1 MHTQLKSYAKSEDET
16 IQNYASYYDPLKG
29 TIVTDTYNTNTLKYL
44 ILAWL
49 ILAELGLIVTLHVNL
64 LSKEFSKRMD
74 KQLMKLLDVMT
85 KATLKSIVDSVM
97 NKKLFAKNEKE
108 EEIQSTNEENG
119 ENKETPTSKKPEL
132 KLDIIH
138 LTTICRKYSF
148 ASFFFLS
155 IVLLYDLSQF
165 ITATK
170 VNNIHWLA
178 FFPMPILGSAFLFI
192 SIIPSIIVGVVL
204 ICKDLHK
211 GKKQEDQTTSRE
223 SNKKQIY
230 YSMKFWF
237 NIISIPFIS
246 TLGFFMMSHGIWII
260 LLLGVYPD
268 RIITS
273 VIFVAP
279 LLFSLNLLKSLID
292 PLKDLIEKH
301 LEEYIV
307 CLKHEKE
314 KLELEGEDTT
324 FKQLISNDLKKLLKK
339 LITKEG
345 IQMVIKI
352 VKGFIIFLFNNDVLI
367 LENVFIFMLWS
378 LLLAILYVASNFL
391 LFVTDIRNDPIKLLG
406 FTIAIVG
413 LTNHLNV
420 LYGLK
425 NDNKSDDPKPKRSQ
439 KNESFSRN
447 EDVGDVNLYDD
458 VDFELR

>member
-1 MHTQLKSYAKSEDET
+1 MKF
-16 IQNYASYYDPLKG
+16 
-29 TIVTDTYNTNTLKYL
+29 L

-64 LSKEFSKRMD
+64 WSKEFSKRMD
-74 KQLMKLLDVMT
+74 KQLTKLLDVMK
-85 KATLKSIVDSVM
+85 KATLKSIVDSFM
-97 NKKLFAKNEKE
+97 NKKLFPKNEKE
-108 EEIQSTNEENG
+108 EKTQSTNEENT
-119 ENKETPTSKKPEL
+119 ENTETPTSKKPES
-132 KLDIIH
+132 KQDIIH
-138 LTTICRKYSF
+138 LITICRKYSF

-170 VNNIHWLA
+170 INIHEWLA

-192 SIIPSIIVGVVL
+192 SIIPSIIVAFVGTVS
-204 ICKDLHK
+204 ICKDLRK
-211 GKKQEDQTTSRE
+211 RKKREDQTTSRE

-230 YSMKFWF
+230 YNMKFWF

-246 TLGFFMMSHGIWII
+246 TLGFFMMSHGLWII

-292 PLKDLIEKH
+292 PLKDLIEEH

-307 CLKHEKE
+307 YLKREKE
-314 KLELEGEDTT
+314 NKLEFEGEDTT
-324 FKQLISNDLKKLLKK
+324 FKQLISNDLKKFFEKVK
-339 LITKEG
+339 TEG

-367 LENVFIFMLWS
+367 LENLFIFMLWS